1 MDYLLGLGAF
11 LLGYVFGSIPCGLWL
26 VQAFHGID
34 IRNYGSGNI
43 GTTNVFR
50 TVGPKTAAAVLIGDM
65 LKGILALYITSQF
78 TQNPSVVAVAAL
90 GALLGHNYSLF
101 LGFKGGK
108 GVATGLGLF
117 LYMLPLGAAAGFGI
131 WVMIV
136 LITRY
141 VSLGSVVAAVVAA
154 AAGWYLKEH
163 WPVCLSLSVTRII
176 STDYAMEQ
184 KVKSS
189 RGTWTLNNN
198 FRNKMVLI
206 LINQKGR
213 SYGNGTKQSC
223 GFEHDIRKARLREN
237 LVLSCERRYFA
248 GSD

>member
-1 MDYLLGLGAF
+1 MNYMLVIGGF

-50 TVGPKTAAAVLIGDM
+50 TVGQKTAAAVLVGDM
-65 LKGILALYITSQF
+65 LKGIMALYIISKF
-78 TQNPSVVAVAAL
+78 TANPTIVAITAL

-117 LYMLPLGAAAGFGI
+117 LYMLPWGAVAAFSV
-131 WVMIV
+131 WAVIV

-141 VSLGSVVAAVVAA
+141 VSLGSIVAAVVAA
-154 AAGWYLKEH
+154 ATGWYLQY
-163 WPVCLSLSVTRII
+163 PVPYAVFGTLAGFFVII
-176 STDYAMEQ
+176 RHKDNIKRLIE
-184 KVKSS
+184 
-189 RGTWTLNNN
+189 GTESKIRPGHLND
-198 FRNKMVLI
+198 NK
-206 LINQKGR
+206 
-213 SYGNGTKQSC
+213 
-223 GFEHDIRKARLREN
+223 
-237 LVLSCERRYFA
+237 
-248 GSD
+248 

>member
-1 MDYLLGLGAF
+1 MNYLFSIGGF

-50 TVGPKTAAAVLIGDM
+50 TVGPKTAAAVLVGDM
-65 LKGILALYITSQF
+65 LKGILALYIMSKF
-78 TQNPSVVAVAAL
+78 MADPSVVAITAL

-117 LYMLPLGAAAGFGI
+117 LYMLPWGALAGFTV
-131 WVMIV
+131 WVIIV

-141 VSLGSVVAAVVAA
+141 VSLGSVIAALVAAV
-154 AAGWYLKEH
+154 AGWYLKY
-163 WPVCLSLSVTRII
+163 PFPYAVFGTLACLFVII
-176 STDYAMEQ
+176 RHKD
-184 KVKSS
+184 
-189 RGTWTLNNN
+189 N
-198 FRNKMVLI
+198 
-206 LINQKGR
+206 INR
-213 SYGNGTKQSC
+213 LMNGTESKIKP
-223 GFEHDIRKARLREN
+223 GHLNDKN
-237 LVLSCERRYFA
+237 
-248 GSD
+248 

>member
-1 MDYLLGLGAF
+1 MNYMLVIGGF

-50 TVGPKTAAAVLIGDM
+50 TVGQKTAAVVLVGDM
-65 LKGILALYITSQF
+65 LKGIMALYIISKF
-78 TQNPSVVAVAAL
+78 TADPTIVAITAL

-117 LYMLPLGAAAGFGI
+117 LYMLPWGAVAAFSV
-131 WVMIV
+131 WAVIV

-141 VSLGSVVAAVVAA
+141 VSLGSIVAAVVAA
-154 AAGWYLKEH
+154 ATGWYLQY
-163 WPVCLSLSVTRII
+163 PVPYAVFGTLAGFFVII
-176 STDYAMEQ
+176 RHKDNIKRLTE
-184 KVKSS
+184 
-189 RGTWTLNNN
+189 GTESKIRPGHLND
-198 FRNKMVLI
+198 NK
-206 LINQKGR
+206 
-213 SYGNGTKQSC
+213 
-223 GFEHDIRKARLREN
+223 
-237 LVLSCERRYFA
+237 
-248 GSD
+248 

>member
-1 MDYLLGLGAF
+1 MNYLLGIGGF
-11 LLGYVFGSIPCGLWL
+11 LLGYVFGSVPCGLWL

-65 LKGILALYITSQF
+65 LKGILALYIIAKF
-78 TQNPSVVAVAAL
+78 AADPSIVALTAL

-117 LYMLPLGAAAGFGI
+117 LYMLPWGAVAGFTV
-131 WVMIV
+131 WVVIV

-141 VSLGSVVAAVVAA
+141 VSLGSIVAAVVAA
-154 AAGWYLKEH
+154 ATGWYLQYPVPYAVFGTLACLFVVIRHKDNIKRLMDGTESKIKPGHLKEK
-163 WPVCLSLSVTRII
+163 
-176 STDYAMEQ
+176 E
-184 KVKSS
+184 
-189 RGTWTLNNN
+189 
-198 FRNKMVLI
+198 
-206 LINQKGR
+206 
-213 SYGNGTKQSC
+213 
-223 GFEHDIRKARLREN
+223 
-237 LVLSCERRYFA
+237 
-248 GSD
+248 

>member
-1 MDYLLGLGAF
+1 MNYLFGISGF

-50 TVGPKTAAAVLIGDM
+50 TVGPATAAAVLVGDM
-65 LKGILALYITSQF
+65 VKGILSLYIIAKF
-78 TQNPSVVAVAAL
+78 TADPSIVAVTAL

-117 LYMLPLGAAAGFGI
+117 LYMLPWGALAGFGV
-131 WVMIV
+131 WVIIV

-141 VSLGSVVAAVVAA
+141 VSLGSIVAAVVAA
-154 AAGWYLKEH
+154 AAGWYLKY
-163 WPVCLSLSVTRII
+163 PTPYAVFGMLACLFVII
-176 STDYAMEQ
+176 RHKDNIKRLME
-184 KVKSS
+184 
-189 RGTWTLNNN
+189 GTESKIKPGHL
-198 FRNKMVLI
+198 KD
-206 LINQKGR
+206 K
-213 SYGNGTKQSC
+213 
-223 GFEHDIRKARLREN
+223 
-237 LVLSCERRYFA
+237 
-248 GSD
+248 